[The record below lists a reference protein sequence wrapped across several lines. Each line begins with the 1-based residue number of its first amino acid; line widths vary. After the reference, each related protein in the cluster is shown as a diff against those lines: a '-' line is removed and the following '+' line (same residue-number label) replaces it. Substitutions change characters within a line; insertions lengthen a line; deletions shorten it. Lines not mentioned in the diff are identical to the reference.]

1 MDVVTMSVAAMEAAA
16 SWRAERLVQAFVPT
30 MGALHEGHLSLL
42 RIAATRADRVSV
54 SIFVNPYQFGPEEDL
69 DKYPRSP
76 ERDLEMLEKAGAD
89 LVFMPS
95 AAEIYPDGFCTW
107 VEVEGMTD
115 RLCGAFRPG
124 HFRGVATVCSILF
137 GILRPDLAVF
147 GRKDAQ
153 QLAVI
158 RRMAGDLR
166 LGVEIVSAPIVREP
180 DGLAMSSRNAYLT
193 EQERAQ
199 APAIHRGLMRAAS
212 AAAGGQSVP
221 AAVLIGSFIDEVAGQ
236 PLLRIQ
242 YAELVDPD
250 TMEPIQKLDRPGLLA
265 VAVHAGST
273 RLIDNVLLAPG
284 TGALEVDTC

>member
-1 MDVVTMSVAAMEAAA
+1 MDVLTISVAAMEAAA
-16 SWRAERLVQAFVPT
+16 SWRAEGLVQAFVPT
-30 MGALHEGHLSLL
+30 MGALHDGHLSLL
-42 RIAATRADRVSV
+42 RIAASRADRVSV
-54 SIFVNPYQFGPEEDL
+54 SIFVNPAQFGPGEDL
-69 DKYPRSP
+69 DRYPRSP
-76 ERDLEMLEKAGAD
+76 ERDLEMLERAGAD

-95 AAEIYPDGFCTW
+95 AGEIYPEGFCTW
-107 VEVEGMTD
+107 IEVEGMTE

-137 GILRPDLAVF
+137 GILRPDMAVF

-158 RRMAGDLR
+158 RRMVRDLR
-166 LGVEIVSAPIVREP
+166 LGVEIVAAPIVREP

-193 EQERAQ
+193 GQERAQ
-199 APAIHRGLMRAAS
+199 APAIHRGLMRAAL

-221 AAVLIGSFIDEVAGQ
+221 AAALIGSFIDEVAGQ

-250 TMEPIQKLDRPGLLA
+250 TMEPMQKLDRPGLLA
-265 VAVHAGST
+265 VAVNAGST
-273 RLIDNVLLAPG
+273 RLIDNILLAPG
-284 TGALEVDTC
+284 RGALEVDP